1 MKREIKISNGQA
13 VPDAFPERQAL
24 MPVWGGID
32 VPSDEWQ
39 RFWREQAKTVLQE
52 DALAYL
58 HIPFCANHC
67 VFCGFY
73 RNAWKDDYSRAYTDK
88 IITELAQE
96 AEIRHGDGK
105 IRAVYFGGGT
115 PTALLTDD
123 LVRLIKACYRYLP
136 LADDCEFTLEGRMS
150 HFDIAKAQACIDA
163 GVNRISIG
171 VQTFDTAIRRR
182 LGRKHSGE
190 EAAAYLEKLGRLDAV
205 VVADLI
211 FGLPGQNDE
220 VWHNDLRIAA
230 ALPLSGLDTYA
241 FNCYPFLPINR
252 MIEKGAFPP
261 PAGFDT
267 QSLQYAY
274 TVEYLAQQ
282 GWRQISNNHFAY
294 PERGERNLYNRL
306 IKSNMACLAF
316 GSGAGG
322 NGGGYSYQVQSDLD
336 SYLTTPAGQ
345 KNIAYMSRHSGNK
358 YLLGRLQHDIETG
371 TINSRLFAGQ
381 PRAQALLAQWAE
393 LGLTGKPDSDGLIHL
408 NTSGR
413 YWSPTLTR
421 KLMLALPANEEK
433 EQSMPNPLSAEH
445 QTVLRNS
452 LAENPGQILEML
464 AGRFQCSF
472 EEVINCLPA
481 GTVKK
486 TDGGRFVEIMQA
498 IAKWDEAITFIAH
511 TPDVIAEVTGKLPDG
526 SVGRGFYNF
535 KEAEP
540 GGIHGHIY
548 YENCTAVYL
557 VERPFMGKDTVSLNF
572 INRSG
577 GAMFKIYVGRDENG
591 ELRQNQIEAMRAL
604 FAEGKGA

>member
-1 MKREIKISNGQA
+1 MNQVIKIRSDQA

-24 MPVWGGID
+24 MPIWGGLP
-32 VPSDEWQ
+32 VPNGQWQ
-39 RFWREQAKTVLQE
+39 QLWREQAQTVLHE

-73 RNAWKDDYSRAYTDK
+73 RNAWKDDQSKRYTDK
-88 IITELAQE
+88 VIEELAQE
-96 AEIRHGDGK
+96 AEIRQGGGK

-123 LVRLIKACYRYLP
+123 LVRLIRACYRYLP

-150 HFDIAKAQACIDA
+150 HFDLDKAQAAIDA
-163 GVNRISIG
+163 GVTRISIG
-171 VQTFDTAIRRR
+171 VQTFNTHIRRR

-190 EAAAYLEKLGRLDAV
+190 EAAAYLERLGRLKTV
-205 VVADLI
+205 LVADLI
-211 FGLPGQNDE
+211 FGLPGQTE
-220 VWHNDLRIAA
+220 EIWQNDLRTAA
-230 ALPLSGLDTYA
+230 ALPLAGLDTYA

-252 MIEKGAFPP
+252 MIEKGAFPA

-267 QSLQYAY
+267 QAVQYAH
-274 TVEYLAQQ
+274 TVAYMADQ
-282 GWRQISNNHFAY
+282 GWEQISNNHFAY
-294 PERGERNLYNRL
+294 PGRGERNLYNSL
-306 IKSNMACLAF
+306 VKSNIPCLAF

-322 NGGGYSYQVQSDLD
+322 NCGGYSYQVQSDLEN
-336 SYLTTPAGQ
+336 YLATPAGQ
-345 KNIAYMSRHSGNK
+345 KNISHMSRHSDNK
-358 YLLGRLQHDIETG
+358 YLLGRLQHGIELG
-371 TINSRLFAGQ
+371 RIDSRLFAAH
-381 PRAQALLAQWAE
+381 PRAAALLRQWQQM
-393 LGLTGKPDSDGLIHL
+393 GLTNPPDADGFIEL

-421 KLMLALPANEEK
+421 KLMLALPATEEK
-433 EQSMPNPLSAEH
+433 EQSMQPLSEE
-445 QTVLRNS
+445 QKTVLRDT

-464 AGRFQCSF
+464 AAKHQCTF
-472 EEVINCLPA
+472 EEIINCLPA
-481 GTVKK
+481 GTVHQ

-498 IAKWDEAITFIAH
+498 IAAWNEAVTFIAH

-535 KEAEP
+535 KEAPEP

-548 YENCTAVYL
+548 YENCAAIYL
-557 VERPFMGKDTVSLNF
+557 VERPFMGKRTVSLNF
-572 INRSG
+572 INRAG

-591 ELRQNQIEAMRAL
+591 ELIERQIQAMRAL
-604 FAEGKGA
+604 FGIGEA